1 MVHGHTMRQLQ
12 RAHPDPTDD
21 TSRKPGW
28 LARLG
33 GWCFGHRLAA
43 VGLWVFALIL
53 VFGAA
58 GAVGPAYEETFD
70 VPGSDSSAGF
80 AVLNEH
86 FAQLGT
92 GGQSGTI
99 VFRADQGIDDPQ
111 VTAAMGELFVLVDA
125 GFPDEHGVAQNP
137 GATVVSPYSAEGGGQ
152 IARNGSLAGHLAY
165 AQVNLSADVDM
176 TEGSQI
182 GAAIAEHAPR
192 IDGLEVLAGGRAFA
206 EAAVPKTELIGIA
219 FAVVVLIL
227 AFGSVLA
234 MGLPLAVALAG
245 VGAGVGL
252 IGLLSNF
259 LTVPDYT
266 TTVALMIGL
275 GVGIDYALFIVVRYR
290 EGIHEGRSPRAAT
303 MRAMDTAG
311 RAVVFAGLTVVLS
324 LLGILLIGLASL
336 SGLAIGASTTV
347 LVTMI
352 SSLTLLPALLGLAG
366 PRVEVTRWRGLLMAG
381 GSAVALLGLGI
392 GVPPLAAAGAALAV
406 FTLLASFVVR
416 SLRRPVPSRPVKPL
430 RETFAYRWSR
440 SIQRHPARWL
450 VTGAVIMLVLAS
462 PILGLRLGFSDE
474 GNAAEGTA
482 TRSAYDLLADGFGD
496 GFNGPFIVTVE
507 SGDGASIGSVAAVHD
522 ALAAAPGVATV
533 TEPIVDDP
541 ADPHA
546 AIMTLIATTAP
557 QDEATTELVVDLR
570 NEVIP
575 AAVAGSGLEVSITGT
590 AAVNVDSTDYLGGKL
605 LLFFGSVLMLSFL
618 LLMVVFRSVLVP
630 LKAVIMNILS
640 IGAAFGVVVAVF
652 QWGWFGGLFGIAG
665 APIEAPFPMILF
677 AIVFG
682 VSMDYEVFLLSRVR
696 EEYTKTGDAGRSVA
710 DGLASTARVI
720 TAAAAIMIVVFGS
733 FVLEADRGA
742 KLFGF
747 SLALAI
753 FLDATL
759 VRMLLVPATMEL
771 LGSKNWWM
779 PKWLDRMLPKI
790 SVEGTGHYDNDA
802 AIPDLDDESDDDW
815 QEDAERESVN
825 V

>member
-1 MVHGHTMRQLQ
+1 MVPPMLQL
-12 RAHPDPTDD
+12 HKSGNSTSDV
-21 TSRKPGW
+21 TSRNPSW
-28 LARLG
+28 IARLG
-33 GWCFGHRLAA
+33 GWCFGHRLKA
-43 VGLWVFALIL
+43 VGLWLFALIV

-58 GAVGPAYEETFD
+58 GAVGPAFEDTFD

-80 AVLNEH
+80 AVLKEH
-86 FAQLGT
+86 FAHLGT

-99 VFRADQGIDDPQ
+99 VFRAQQGIDDPQ
-111 VTAAMGELFVLVDA
+111 VTAAMEKLFALVDA

-137 GATVVSPYSAEGGGQ
+137 GATIVSPYTAEGGGQ
-152 IARNGSLAGHLAY
+152 IALKDSLAGHLAF
-165 AQVNLSADVDM
+165 AQVNLSADVGM

-182 GAAIAEHAPR
+182 GAAIAQHAPK
-192 IDGLEVLAGGRAFA
+192 IDGLEVLAGGRALA
-206 EAAVPKTELIGIA
+206 EVAVPKTELIGIA

-245 VGAGVGL
+245 VGTGVGL
-252 IGLLSNF
+252 ITLLSNF

-336 SGLAIGASTTV
+336 SGLAIGAATTV

-352 SSLTLLPALLGLAG
+352 SSLTLLPALLGMAG
-366 PRVEVTRWRGLLMAG
+366 PRVEVTRWRGLLVAG
-381 GSAVALLGLGI
+381 GAAVALLGLGI
-392 GVPPLAAAGAALAV
+392 GVQPLAAAGAALAV
-406 FTLLASFVVR
+406 VTLLASFVSR
-416 SLRRPVPSRPVKPL
+416 SLRRQVPSRPVKPL

-440 SIQRHPARWL
+440 SIQRHPVRYL
-450 VTGAVIMLVLAS
+450 VTGTLIMVVLAS

-474 GNAAEGTA
+474 GNARSGSA
-482 TRSAYDLLADGFGD
+482 TRTAYDLLADGFGD
-496 GFNGPFIVTVE
+496 GFNGPFIVTVQPAAGG
-507 SGDGASIGSVAAVHD
+507 SLGSVDAVRA
-522 ALAAAPGVATV
+522 ALAAAPGVAAV
-533 TEPIVDDP
+533 TQPVVDDP
-541 ADPHA
+541 SNARA
-546 AIMTLIATTAP
+546 AVMTLIATTAP
-557 QDEATTELVVDLR
+557 QDETTTELVVNLR
-570 NEVIP
+570 ERVIP
-575 AAVAGSGLEVSITGT
+575 AAVAGTGLEVNITGT
-590 AAVNVDSTDYLGGKL
+590 AAVNVDSTDYLSGKL

-652 QWGWFGGLFGIAG
+652 QWGWGGDVFGIAG

-771 LGSKNWWM
+771 LGRRNWWM
-779 PKWLDRMLPKI
+779 PKWLDRILPRLT
-790 SVEGTGHYDNDA
+790 VESAGH
-802 AIPDLDDESDDDW
+802 DDDVSIPVLS
-815 QEDAERESVN
+815 QEPDDDSRPATEREPVN
-825 V
+825 A